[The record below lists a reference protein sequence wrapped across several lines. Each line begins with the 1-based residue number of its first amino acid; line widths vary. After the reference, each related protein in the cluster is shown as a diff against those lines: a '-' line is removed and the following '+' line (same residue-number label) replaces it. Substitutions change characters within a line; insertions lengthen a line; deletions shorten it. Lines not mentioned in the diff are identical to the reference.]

1 MIRDNIFGFISQF
14 MGLDTVKYLAPH
26 LLSDVDLDDP
36 VVVERTLLDRE
47 PFVASNITGR
57 TPSGAHVKG
66 KFAFVPL
73 LAEYLTR
80 QDFPIAKSVY
90 LPLIRVAVNK
100 LADRGAS
107 FVGLGSLTGSGLTGG
122 GKLVRPVNTYLTTGN
137 TFAACS
143 SIMAIEK
150 IFEKFN
156 RKFNKG
162 TFTVLGATGSI
173 GTAISH
179 ELAKRLEGDAK
190 LVLLARSEVP
200 LKNLKNEIKKSFV
213 DYSTEIEANI
223 PLADVLI
230 VTTANHNCVVDYSM
244 PKNGVIIIDDTKP
257 WNCDPRLKDRQDVL
271 HIDGG
276 LISVP
281 DIDFGMNMNCP
292 EKTIYACLVET
303 IILWLRAVEEDYFLG
318 KVHHDQLSVMK
329 EYSQEYGFELAP
341 FHSFNELI
349 PEKFYEDFSKKCNF

>member
-14 MGLDTVKYLAPH
+14 MGIETVKYLAPH
-26 LLSDVDLDDP
+26 LLKEADLNDP
-36 VVVERTLLDRE
+36 ISIESTLLDRE
-47 PFVASNITGR
+47 PFVATNISGR
-57 TPSGAHVKG
+57 TPSGDLVRG

-80 QDFPIAKSVY
+80 QVPVPRSVY
-90 LPLIRVAVNK
+90 LPLIRGAVNK

-143 SIMAIEK
+143 SVMAIEK
-150 IFEKFN
+150 VFEKFN

-200 LKNLKNEIKKSFV
+200 LKNLKNEIRKPFV
-213 DYSTEIEANI
+213 EYSTEIEANI
-223 PLADVLI
+223 PLADVLV
-230 VTTANHNCVVDYSM
+230 VTTANHNCVVSCDM
-244 PKNGVIIIDDTKP
+244 PKSGSVIIDDTKP
-257 WNCDPRLKDRQDVL
+257 WNCDPRLKDREDVL

-281 DIDFGMNMNCP
+281 DIDFGMNMDCP

-303 IILWLRAVEEDYFLG
+303 IILWLRSFEEDYFLG
-318 KVHHDQLSVMK
+318 KVQHDQLPIMK

-349 PEKFYEDFSKKCNF
+349 PEKFYENFSNRCNF